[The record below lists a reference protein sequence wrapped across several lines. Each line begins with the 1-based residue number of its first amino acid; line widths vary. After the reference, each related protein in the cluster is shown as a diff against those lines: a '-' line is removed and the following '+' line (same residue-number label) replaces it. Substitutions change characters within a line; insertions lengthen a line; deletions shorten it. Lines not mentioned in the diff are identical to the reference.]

1 MAAATFGLAPA
12 YGQQVAEPEG
22 MPVYRQK
29 KTSFFQNPFSN
40 TYQRI
45 WNRSKTNTDG
55 PVSSASSTTQH
66 ATNAEYAV
74 DDQATVIAVDGQPVP
89 VEKAP
94 AKKFAN
100 TRAGRILHTARKPT
114 QAGQNK
120 GAPGVDK
127 IVHVKDV
134 NEGTPAV
141 GTEYTVDADE
151 SLIKSLAG
159 GEQILSV
166 KEKVIGIYRD
176 GKLVPVEQT
185 SPSPGTAATAVPV
198 APTPAKPVRKEVDP
212 WFGDTVTAPSDE
224 VSGSPAEPAAPAE
237 LAPPQSESAIP
248 TLPGEEVIE
257 PTSYTGP
264 NGEQV
269 TLFVPGSAPRRVV
282 GVVIDGEIPA
292 PLPIKKTTATKTLIK
307 TQK

>member
-1 MAAATFGLAPA
+1 
-12 YGQQVAEPEG
+12 

-45 WNRSKTNTDG
+45 WNRSKATANG
-55 PVSSASSTTQH
+55 PVSSVPTTTQH

-74 DDQATVIAVDGQPVP
+74 DDQATVISVDGQPVP
-89 VEKAP
+89 VEQAP

-114 QAGQNK
+114 QPVQNK
-120 GAPGVDK
+120 IPQGVEK
-127 IVHVKDV
+127 VIHVKDV

-141 GTEYTVDADE
+141 GTEYSVDADDA
-151 SLIKSLAG
+151 LIKSLAG

-185 SPSPGTAATAVPV
+185 AAAATTVP
-198 APTPAKPVRKEVDP
+198 ATATPAKPVRKEVDP
-212 WFGDTVTAPSDE
+212 WFGDTVAAPSEE
-224 VSGSPAEPAAPAE
+224 VDGSTVEPAAPAE
-237 LAPPQSESAIP
+237 LTPPQSESAIP
-248 TLPGEEVIE
+248 TLPGDEVIE
-257 PTSYTGP
+257 PTSYTGS

-269 TLFVPGSAPRRVV
+269 TLLVPSSASPRPVV

-292 PLPIKKTTATKTLIK
+292 PLPIKKTNSRTLIK
-307 TQK
+307 SQK

>member
-1 MAAATFGLAPA
+1 MPRRPKLGEKPNATFSGNESAPTM
-12 YGQQVAEPEG
+12 EPSDRGGRHLWLDTRLRTTGRRTEG

-29 KTSFFQNPFSN
+29 KTSFFQKPFSN

-45 WNRSKTNTDG
+45 WNRAKGNAEG
-55 PVSSASSTTQH
+55 PVSSATTTQH

-74 DDQATVIAVDGQPVP
+74 DDQATVIAVDGQPFP
-89 VEKAP
+89 SSKLPRRSSPTLALDASFTPRE
-94 AKKFAN
+94 
-100 TRAGRILHTARKPT
+100 KPT
-114 QAGQNK
+114 QQVQNK
-120 GAPGVDK
+120 IAQTADK

-151 SLIKSLAG
+151 ALIKSLAG

-185 SPSPGTAATAVPV
+185 APAATATV

-212 WFGDTVTAPSDE
+212 WFGDTVTAPTEE

-237 LAPPQSESAIP
+237 LAPPSRNPPFRLSRRRGHRADQLHRPQRRRSHPSRA
-248 TLPGEEVIE
+248 E
-257 PTSYTGP
+257 P
-264 NGEQV
+264 
-269 TLFVPGSAPRRVV
+269 V
-282 GVVIDGEIPA
+282 G
-292 PLPIKKTTATKTLIK
+292 
-307 TQK
+307 TQASGRSGH